1 MQFALLYYYDPA
13 VAGPTK
19 EELLDWLAF
28 DGAVR
33 KAGAFVHEAGF
44 HSVSRARTVRVRDGE
59 PASEQGGATGAPVL
73 AGYYVVDVD
82 SIEAAEGWAAK
93 IPTARYGAVEVR
105 PIVQYDA

>member
-33 KAGAFVHEAGF
+33 KAGVFVHEAGF

-59 PASEQGGATGAPVL
+59 TSSEQGGATGTPVL
-73 AGYYVVDVD
+73 AGYYLVDVAD
-82 SIEAAEGWAAK
+82 AEAAEVWAAM

-105 PIVQYDA
+105 PIVEY